1 MIWHFSIILGRNLSN
16 FCEEILKNFRHQKFI
31 LKLTEL
37 FHCSLW
43 KKTKQ
48 FLDADVNTKIRY
60 LRIRFTPI
68 FSFIAV
74 PWIFLPT
81 SKSFLSKYLQR
92 KLFDGMI
99 FHTMF
104 DQLEMDEKNTVKKL
118 STFLTPNWSF
128 ELCQLPRLKK
138 IEIVGA
144 NNVMWYTIQCRQPL
158 F

>member
-1 MIWHFSIILGRNLSN
+1 M
-16 FCEEILKNFRHQKFI
+16 ENFREISGSFLETVRVGTFLVFSWKFP
-31 LKLTEL
+31 
-37 FHCSLW
+37 
-43 KKTKQ
+43 KKC
-48 FLDADVNTKIRY
+48 ASGYVPP
-60 LRIRFTPI
+60 LRIRFTPF